1 MKVYKKNP
9 IRSEKN
15 ANKVYQCKKTKR
27 TNHDHI
33 TQNALIVFQREG
45 EWGDDGLL

>member
-1 MKVYKKNP
+1 MKVYKKTKLDP
-9 IRSEKN
+9 KKN

-33 TQNALIVFQREG
+33 TQNALIVFQRG
-45 EWGDDGLL
+45 RVRR